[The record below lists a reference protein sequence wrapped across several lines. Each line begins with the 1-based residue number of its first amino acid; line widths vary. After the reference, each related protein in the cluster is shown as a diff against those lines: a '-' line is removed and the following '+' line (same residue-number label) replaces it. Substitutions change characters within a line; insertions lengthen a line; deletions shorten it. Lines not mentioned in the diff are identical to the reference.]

1 VNHARPAWSS
11 PGSHITEHRFFERVA
26 KIYRSEHWGAMLHSV
41 LSMWC
46 ECARQSGN
54 VDATVPLLLEMIG
67 LSEGVL
73 HHTLRCHRHIFFA
86 GSVSPEERTTL
97 EEELTEILKVR
108 HAVSSESRVVL
119 LFRQSTSPS
128 KSIHIE
134 PSDTS
139 SLRAPSF
146 TCPPLST
153 Q

>member
-1 VNHARPAWSS
+1 
-11 PGSHITEHRFFERVA
+11 
-26 KIYRSEHWGAMLHSV
+26 
-41 LSMWC
+41 MWC

-108 HAVSSESRVVL
+108 HAISSESRVVYY
-119 LFRQSTSPS
+119 
-128 KSIHIE
+128 
-134 PSDTS
+134 SD
-139 SLRAPSF
+139 RAPR
-146 TCPPLST
+146 PPSRYI
-153 Q
+153 